1 MSPDGTIEAQRIW
14 KRFRAD
20 RVPRSLR
27 DHLDFSRPRGR
38 GWRWALRDVDL
49 EIAPGESVALI
60 GANGSGKSTLLKI
73 LNGVMDPYAGH
84 LDVHGRVGALI
95 EVRTGIHPQLTG
107 RQNVYIYG
115 ALIGMSR
122 REVAQR
128 FDAIVAFAEVEQ
140 AIDRH
145 VKFYSSGM
153 QMRLGF
159 AVAAFL
165 DPDVMLVDEVLAVG
179 DAWFQQRCLDKLR
192 EMMTNGTTLVFVSH
206 DLAAV
211 QASCQRGVLLEEGRV
226 VADGPVDSVLER
238 YRMAVEQSARLIDD
252 SDDPYRVVAARTRA
266 PDGGPV
272 MSDGTLTIDI
282 SIASADPRAVSACV
296 GISEGTAAPVIVVQ
310 RDVMLAAGTS
320 EILCNIDRLPL
331 PKGRYSVWFGAFETH
346 GNDLVPWRPIS
357 DVDVHGPELMPS
369 PNGVVRLAPVHVTT
383 RWEIS

>member
-252 SDDPYRVVAARTRA
+252 SDDPYRVV
-266 PDGGPV
+266 
-272 MSDGTLTIDI
+272 
-282 SIASADPRAVSACV
+282 
-296 GISEGTAAPVIVVQ
+296 
-310 RDVMLAAGTS
+310 
-320 EILCNIDRLPL
+320 
-331 PKGRYSVWFGAFETH
+331 
-346 GNDLVPWRPIS
+346 
-357 DVDVHGPELMPS
+357 
-369 PNGVVRLAPVHVTT
+369 RLAPVHVTT